1 MTEKI
6 LVTGATGK
14 VGSVLVGALRAAGRE
29 VKAGTRRPERARRML
44 GPDVEIVELD
54 FERTETYDAAVQW
67 ADRVFLAPP
76 PFDPRADDMLV
87 PFLDWAV
94 QSGSRHLVLLS
105 AMGIEAVEHVALHR
119 VEHRIRETGVAYTF
133 LRPNWLMQNF
143 TAGLLADGISERGTF
158 ELAAG
163 TGRVSFVDGDDV
175 ADAAA
180 VVLTDDAHLGH
191 AYTLTGS
198 QSLDFDNAAHVLS
211 EAAGRQVRYLPVT
224 PDAMRAKL
232 EGAGWD
238 QAHAGVYVELLAVIA
253 RGERARVSGDLATL
267 LGRQPRTLE
276 AFAGDNR
283 KAWIAT

>member
-14 VGSVLVGALRAAGRE
+14 VGSVLVRRLREAGRE
-29 VKAGTRRPERARRML
+29 VKAGTRRPERARDML
-44 GPDVEIVELD
+44 GRGVEIVELD

-76 PFDPRADDMLV
+76 PFDPRADEMLV

-119 VEHRIRETGVAYTF
+119 VEERIRETGVAYTY

-143 TAGLLADGISERGTF
+143 ATGLVADAIRERGAF

-163 TGRVSFVDGDDV
+163 AGRVSFVDGNDV
-175 ADAAA
+175 AEAAA
-180 VVLTDDAHLGH
+180 VVLADDTHLGR
-191 AYTLTGS
+191 AYTLTGAE
-198 QSLDFDNAAHVLS
+198 SLGFAAAASVL
-211 EAAGRQVRYLPVT
+211 AAALGRDVRYVDAS
-224 PDAMRAKL
+224 PDAMRTAL
-232 EGAGWD
+232 QQAGWD
-238 QAHAGVYVELLAVIA
+238 GAHAAVYLELLASIA
-253 RGERARVSGDLATL
+253 RDERATVSGDLTTL
-267 LGRQPRTLE
+267 LDRPPRTLA
-276 AFAGDNR
+276 AFADDNR
-283 KAWIAT
+283 EAWIAD

>member
-14 VGSVLVGALRAAGRE
+14 VGSVLVRRLRDAGRE
-29 VKAGTRRPERARRML
+29 VKAGTRRPERAQELL
-44 GPDVEIVELD
+44 GPGVEIVELD

-76 PFDPRADDMLV
+76 PFDPRADAMLV

-119 VEHRIRETGVAYTF
+119 VEQRIQETGVAYTF
-133 LRPNWLMQNF
+133 LRPNWFMQNF
-143 TAGLLADGISERGTF
+143 ASGLVADAIRERGAF

-163 TGRVSFVDGDDV
+163 AGRVSFVDVDDV

-180 VVLTDDAHLGH
+180 VVLANDAHLGR
-191 AYTLTGS
+191 AYTLTGAE
-198 QSLDFDNAAHVLS
+198 SLGFDDAARVLAS
-211 EAAGRQVRYLPVT
+211 AVGREVRYLPVS
-224 PDAMRAKL
+224 PDAMRTAL
-232 EGAGWD
+232 QQAGWGD
-238 QAHAGVYVELLAVIA
+238 AHAGVYLELLASIA
-253 RGERARVSGDLATL
+253 RDERAAVSGDLTTL
-267 LGRQPRTLE
+267 LGRPPRTLE

-283 KAWIAT
+283 EAWIAD

>member
-14 VGSVLVGALRAAGRE
+14 VGSMLVRRLREAGRE
-29 VKAGTRRPERARRML
+29 VKAGTRRPERAQQL
-44 GPDVEIVELD
+44 FGPDVEIVELD

-76 PFDPRADDMLV
+76 SFDPQADDMLV

-94 QSGSRHLVLLS
+94 QSGSGHLVLLS

-119 VEHRIRETGVAYTF
+119 VEHRIQETGVAYTF
-133 LRPNWLMQNF
+133 LRPNWFMQNF
-143 TAGLLADGISERGTF
+143 ASGLVADAIRERGAF

-163 TGRVSFVDGDDV
+163 AGRVSFVDGDDV
-175 ADAAA
+175 AAAAA
-180 VVLTDDAHLGH
+180 VVLAGDAHLGR
-191 AYTLTGS
+191 AYTLTGRE
-198 QSLDFDNAAHVLS
+198 SLGFEDAARVLS
-211 EAAGRQVRYLPVT
+211 RTAGRDVRYLPVS
-224 PDAMRAKL
+224 PEAMRARL
-232 EGAGWD
+232 DQAGWD
-238 QAHAGVYVELLAVIA
+238 RAHADVYLELLASIA
-253 RGERARVSGDLATL
+253 HGERAGVSDDLVTL

-283 KAWIAT
+283 EAWIAT